1 MNDINID
8 LLTHLAIYG
17 LIGYML
23 FVIAMVAKESNV
35 PRIGKIWMFIVLGAG
50 FSGWIVKDIMTLTL
64 I

>member
-35 PRIGKIWMFIVLGAG
+35 QRIGKIWMFIVLGAG

-64 I
+64 L

>member
-35 PRIGKIWMFIVLGAG
+35 PRIGKIWMFIVLGR
-50 FSGWIVKDIMTLTL
+50 FFRLDC
-64 I
+64 